1 MSEHF
6 GHYRLDAL
14 IGRGGMGEVHRA
26 FDEQRQRT
34 VAVKRLQAHL
44 AADPEYRG
52 RFRREAALAARLSEP
67 HVVPIHDYGEIDG
80 RLYLDMRLVEG
91 SDLAAV
97 LQRGPLSPER
107 AVDVVSQVAD
117 AIDAAHAEGLVHR
130 DVKPSNVL
138 LVGPPHRAA
147 EHGFAYLADFG
158 IASEAGDSTVSR
170 PGLALGTTAYMA
182 PERISGDAYDR
193 RIDVYSLACVLYEC
207 LTGERPFPAGDLLE
221 AVQAHLTGP
230 VPRPSAAR
238 PGVPPAL
245 DDVVARGMAKR
256 AGDRF
261 ASAGELGR
269 AARDAIASSGPAS
282 APRSRWY
289 ERHSRRVGS
298 HGGAARSWWVGGLAA
313 AAVLAIGIVG
323 VVVALRPAGPAL
335 VLDSTVV
342 VGVGPAGV
350 AVDGGRVIVTN
361 QSIGTLSVIDAA
373 TATPT
378 SDRVAVPGGPNGVAA
393 DGTVS
398 VSQTSAGTVAL
409 LDPALHVRRT
419 VTVGRFPTGL
429 ALAGGVLYVGNAGD
443 GTVSVVDASGTV
455 AGPPIPV
462 GAQPSGLAT
471 SPDGRRLYVAGSG
484 SDDVTVIDTAT
495 RAVVATVPVGRAP
508 SALVAD
514 AQRVYVADRGAGTI
528 TVLDAA
534 TLRVAAT
541 VAVGNGPSAVALS
554 PDGALLYVT
563 DADDGA
569 AQAVDLATLRAG
581 PPLAVG
587 AGPVAVA
594 VSRADGRVW
603 VVCRDATQVAVLRV
617 A

>member
-1 MSEHF
+1 MTEHF
-6 GHYRLDAL
+6 GPYRLDAL

-44 AADPEYRG
+44 ASDPEYRD
-52 RFRREAALAARLSEP
+52 RFRREAAMAARLSEP

-97 LQRGPLSPER
+97 LRRGPMSPER

-138 LVGPPHRAA
+138 LVGPPERAA
-147 EHGFAYLADFG
+147 EQGFAYLADFG

-207 LTGERPFPAGDLLE
+207 LTGERPFPAEELLA
-221 AVQAHLTGP
+221 AVQAHLTTP
-230 VPRPSAAR
+230 PPRPSARRRELPA
-238 PGVPPAL
+238 AL
-245 DDVVARGMAKR
+245 DEVVVRGMAKR
-256 AGDRF
+256 AGDRY
-261 ASAGELGR
+261 ATAGELGEAAR
-269 AARDAIASSGPAS
+269 AAIEA
-282 APRSRWY
+282 APVR
-289 ERHSRRVGS
+289 SRRVPRG
-298 HGGAARSWWVGGLAA
+298 VLVGLAVV
-313 AAVLAIGIVG
+313 AVLVLGTVAT
-323 VVVALRPAGPAL
+323 VVALRPTGP
-335 VLDSTVV
+335 VLTLDTSVV
-342 VGVGPAGV
+342 VGVGPAGL
-350 AVDGGRVIVTN
+350 AIAPDGRRVIVTN

-373 TATPT
+373 TGAPT
-378 SDRVAVPGGPNGVAA
+378 ADRVAVPGGPNGVAA
-393 DGTVS
+393 TPDGTAY
-398 VSQTSAGTVAL
+398 VSQTAAGTVAV
-409 LDPALHVRRT
+409 LDPAFRLVRT
-419 VTVGRFPTGL
+419 ITVGRFPGGL
-429 ALAGGVLYVGNAGD
+429 ALGGGGLFVGNTGD
-443 GTVSVVDASGTV
+443 GTVSVVDTASGSV
-455 AGPPIPV
+455 VGAPIPV

-471 SPDGRRLYVAGSG
+471 SPDGTRLYVADSG

-514 AQRVYVADRGAGTI
+514 ARRIFVADRGDGTI

-534 TLRVAAT
+534 TLRVSAK
-541 VAVGNGPSAVALS
+541 VGVGNGPSAVALS

-563 DADDGA
+563 DADGGA
-569 AQAVDLATLRAG
+569 AQAVDVATLRAG
-581 PPLAVG
+581 PPTAVG
-587 AGPVAVA
+587 AGPGAVA

-603 VVCRDATQVAVLRV
+603 VVCRDATQVSVLRV
-617 A
+617 GP